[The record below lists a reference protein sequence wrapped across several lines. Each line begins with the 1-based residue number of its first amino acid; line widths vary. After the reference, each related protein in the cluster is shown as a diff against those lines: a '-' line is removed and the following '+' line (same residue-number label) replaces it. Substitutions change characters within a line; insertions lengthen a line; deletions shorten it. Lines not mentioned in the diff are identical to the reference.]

1 MAMLSLPLTVACVL
15 CFTIGHVFT
24 ALSDSVAPP
33 APPAPALAPPAP
45 PAVAPPAPPAPP
57 AVAPSAPLLTVDDII
72 IPVAMEPLPEYIA
85 ARPESRVVSKYWTEL
100 ESRRM
105 ATLKTCEMR
114 LWDKSQIGAPAPQKG
129 TNVVRKSLSPDVNE
143 VFVPVYEG
151 RAVVQDIETSLKKCL
166 DELRRIENRNN
177 EKTALFDAYLTA
189 IGQEIDQI
197 ESCQLVGG
205 DLNFEKTAAAVARI
219 KSQVAKQ
226 PDLLEAM
233 DFLTSTIVK
242 LKLDKD
248 TCVASLGLPQRASDE
263 LSYPNI
269 PGSPQV

>member
-33 APPAPALAPPAP
+33 APPAPAL
-45 PAVAPPAPPAPP
+45 APPAPPAPP

-105 ATLKTCEMR
+105 ATLKACEMR
-114 LWDKSQIGAPAPQKG
+114 LWDKSQIGAQAPQKG

-242 LKLDKD
+242 LKLDKE

-269 PGSPQV
+269 PGSSQV

>member
-1 MAMLSLPLTVACVL
+1 MAMLSLPFTVACVL

-24 ALSDSVAPP
+24 ALSDSVPPP

-105 ATLKTCEMR
+105 ATLKACEMR

-129 TNVVRKSLSPDVNE
+129 TNALVWRLAHCKNRSPLAALAKLPPKGNPALKE
-143 VFVPVYEG
+143 LKARYK
-151 RAVVQDIETSLKKCL
+151 RATLNHDRVANL
-166 DELRRIENRNN
+166 
-177 EKTALFDAYLTA
+177 DAYLTA

-242 LKLDKD
+242 LKLDKE
-248 TCVASLGLPQRASDE
+248 TCVASL
-263 LSYPNI
+263 
-269 PGSPQV
+269 